1 MADQQSPDQNTQTHN
16 VLWALM
22 KFSGRMNRE
31 EYWWANAVLLGFSLV
46 AFRVLFAGSI
56 EVSSEGEILLPD
68 SLMAPFFMI
77 MMASLYVTFAI
88 SVKRL
93 HDLGW
98 PGIVA
103 AVFLFPAIG
112 LVAFVLLG
120 ILKGTNEPNK
130 YGMVPPR

>member
-1 MADQQSPDQNTQTHN
+1 MADQQTPERSNQTHN
-16 VLWALM
+16 VLWAML

-31 EYWWANAVLLGFSLV
+31 EYWWANAFLLGISLV
-46 AFRVLFAGSI
+46 AFRMLFAGSI
-56 EVSSEGEILLPD
+56 ELSSDGEILLPD
-68 SLMAPFFMI
+68 ALMAPFFMI
-77 MMASLYVTFAI
+77 MIASLYVTFAI

-103 AVFLFPAIG
+103 CVFLFPAIG
-112 LVAFVLLG
+112 LLAFLLLG
-120 ILKGTNEPNK
+120 LLKGNNEPNK

>member
-1 MADQQSPDQNTQTHN
+1 MADQQSQKQSNQAYN
-16 VLWALM
+16 IVWAIA

-31 EYWWANAVLLGFSLV
+31 EYWWANAVLLGLTLV
-46 AFRVLFAGSI
+46 AFRVFFAGSV
-56 EVSSEGEILLPD
+56 ELTNEGEILLPD
-68 SLMAPFFMI
+68 ALLPPFFMV

-103 AVFLFPAIG
+103 CVFLFPAIG
-112 LVAFVLLG
+112 LLAFILLG
-120 ILKGTNEPNK
+120 LVKGGNEPNK
-130 YGMVPPR
+130 YGPPPPR

>member
-1 MADQQSPDQNTQTHN
+1 MVDQQSPDRNTQTHN

-68 SLMAPFFMI
+68 SMMAPFFMI

-112 LVAFVLLG
+112 LMAFVLLG
-120 ILKGTNEPNK
+120 LLKGKNEPNK